1 MTLILDSCEMKMFTL
16 LCKVLKIEDMS
27 TFWWFGGFVLT
38 QEKCKSPFFDRK
50 NQHSAAVICKEKMH
64 DIFSEMAAE
73 FFVECS
79 LNVSYQKSIYPRID
93 CHLELNQVARFIFTF
108 KKERKMKRPKTTIRH
123 DDLVVRKEKNL

>member
-1 MTLILDSCEMKMFTL
+1 
-16 LCKVLKIEDMS
+16 
-27 TFWWFGGFVLT
+27 
-38 QEKCKSPFFDRK
+38 
-50 NQHSAAVICKEKMH
+50 MH

-108 KKERKMKRPKTTIRH
+108 KKERKMKRPKTPIRH
-123 DDLVVRKEKNL
+123 DDLVVRKEKKSLKKVVGSIVKQEGDLP